1 MQLGKLPCYRYTK
14 GAGKKR
20 AARRKAPERQVHYI
34 PHSSFRN
41 PPRKGFFDDNA
52 FRKTFYELIR
62 QLEERVVTDEE
73 HKGYDAKL
81 KISSLP
87 DLGGAKGYCFSLCG
101 TRFIALP
108 RVSETNL
115 DPVALITAAVREA
128 DDIFVSLRDTCP
140 EGVNYTDKNGQPANA
155 ELNRKVTLSEL
166 KPRKKQGFFKSFI
179 PQKEDSRKQKIR
191 KIVVLIAI
199 AVFIGAL
206 FYVLDFYIFGP
217 MRNNAI
223 TSEIQSIAYNK
234 KDNDGDKDKNGPAQD
249 WDALKEIN
257 DEIVGWITIPD
268 TVVDYPVLEHIG
280 DDRYNQYYID
290 KSYKKDGTEFGS
302 IFIDYRSTDSTKSRN
317 VIMHGHNMRD
327 GSQFHTML
335 NYSHEG
341 DLEGDLDYYREHPVI
356 IFNTP
361 DGDAKY
367 KIISVFKTSTRY
379 EHGEFFNYMQGEFNS
394 DAEFMNFV
402 YNARIRSMFD
412 IPVTVNE
419 KDQIITLSTCC
430 YEFYQWRCVIVARKV
445 RPGED
450 EKVSYRE
457 SYQLKYIGE
466 KVVFNPATAVVEV
479 IKELDR
485 MASLASENLNRAMN
499 ALITLDE
506 EDIEEV
512 YQVEKNINFLN
523 HAITDYLVKI
533 NQSTLPIEDLKS
545 IGALFHVVND
555 IERIGDHAENVADAA
570 KQRKEEGT
578 PISKEAQRELGEMLD
593 MVNKVI
599 QYAVDMFVRS
609 DESHM
614 QDIVDLESKVDE
626 KERELQRKHVERL
639 TRGEC
644 TPEAGMIFSDV
655 ISGLERVSDH
665 ATNIAFAIT
674 SEE

>member
-1 MQLGKLPCYRYTK
+1 MYKCELISIKNNKADKEAITAAKDGITASLEQHGVSLDHITETSAKDIAPTVMNTMAAGSADMFIIS
-14 GAGKKR
+14 GAL
-20 AARRKAPERQVHYI
+20 EN
-34 PHSSFRN
+34 S
-41 PPRKGFFDDNA
+41 DDNT
-52 FRKTFYELIR
+52 FRKNFYDLIR
-62 QLEERVVTDEE
+62 QLEERVVIDED

-81 KISSLP
+81 KINSLP

-101 TRFIALP
+101 ARFIALP
-108 RVSETNL
+108 NISQAGL
-115 DPVALITAAVREA
+115 DPAALITAAAAKA
-128 DDIFVSLRDTCP
+128 DDVFTSLRDTCP
-140 EGVNYTDKNGQPANA
+140 EGVTYTDKNGQPADA

-166 KPRKKQGFFKSFI
+166 KPRKKQGFFASFI
-179 PQKEDSRKQKIR
+179 PQKGDTKKQKIR
-191 KIVVLIAI
+191 KIVVLVAI
-199 AVFIGAL
+199 VVFIGAL
-206 FYVLDFYIFGP
+206 YYVLDFYIFGP

-234 KDNDGDKDKNGPAQD
+234 KDDGGSEDKNGPAQD
-249 WDALKEIN
+249 WDALKDIN

-341 DLEGDLDYYREHPVI
+341 DLDGDLDYYREHPVI

-450 EKVSYRE
+450 EKVDVDLADNNPDPLFPDVYYERYGGTRPDPGTFKKAYAAGKVSWYDGKGNLE
-457 SYQLKYIGE
+457 GSEDLTATLAANPTEPPTEKPKPGE
-466 KVVFNPATAVVEV
+466 TKATEPPAVVY
-479 IKELDR
+479 
-485 MASLASENLNRAMN
+485 
-499 ALITLDE
+499 
-506 EDIEEV
+506 
-512 YQVEKNINFLN
+512 YQVIYRNMDGSQFAAFN
-523 HAITDYLVKI
+523 VKEGDP
-533 NQSTLPIEDLKS
+533 LPKP
-545 IGALFHVVND
+545 
-555 IERIGDHAENVADAA
+555 
-570 KQRKEEGT
+570 EGT
-578 PISKEAQRELGEMLD
+578 PTMAEDDTYRYEFAGWNLD
-593 MVNKVI
+593 I
-599 QYAVDMFVRS
+599 AGVDFEHLNVGL
-609 DESHM
+609 
-614 QDIVDLESKVDE
+614 DIY
-626 KERELQRKHVERL
+626 
-639 TRGEC
+639 
-644 TPEAGMIFSDV
+644 PIFNS
-655 ISGLERVSDH
+655 IPKG
-665 ATNIAFAIT
+665 
-674 SEE
+674 

>member
-1 MQLGKLPCYRYTK
+1 MYKCELISIKNNKADKEAITAAKDGITASLEQHGVSLDHITETSAKDIAPTVMNTMAAGSADMFIIA
-14 GAGKKR
+14 GAL
-20 AARRKAPERQVHYI
+20 EN
-34 PHSSFRN
+34 S
-41 PPRKGFFDDNA
+41 DDNT
-52 FRKTFYELIR
+52 FRKNFYDLIR
-62 QLEERVVTDEE
+62 QLEERVVIDED

-81 KISSLP
+81 KINSLP

-101 TRFIALP
+101 ARFIALP
-108 RVSETNL
+108 NISQAGLE
-115 DPVALITAAVREA
+115 PAALIAAAAAKA
-128 DDIFVSLRDTCP
+128 DDVFTSLRDTCP
-140 EGVNYTDKNGQPANA
+140 EGVTYTDKNGQPADA

-166 KPRKKQGFFKSFI
+166 KPRKKQGFFASFI
-179 PQKEDSRKQKIR
+179 PQKGDTKKQKIR
-191 KIVVLIAI
+191 KIVVLVAI
-199 AVFIGAL
+199 VVFIGAL
-206 FYVLDFYIFGP
+206 YYVLDFYIFGP

-234 KDNDGDKDKNGPAQD
+234 KDDGGSEDKNGPAQD
-249 WDALKEIN
+249 WDALKDIN

-341 DLEGDLDYYREHPVI
+341 DLDGDLDYYREHPVI

-450 EKVSYRE
+450 EKVDVDLADNNPDPLFPDVYYERYGGTRPDPGTFKKAYAAGKVSWYDGKGNLE
-457 SYQLKYIGE
+457 GSEDLTATLAANPTEPPTEKPKPGE
-466 KVVFNPATAVVEV
+466 TKATEPPAVVY
-479 IKELDR
+479 
-485 MASLASENLNRAMN
+485 
-499 ALITLDE
+499 
-506 EDIEEV
+506 
-512 YQVEKNINFLN
+512 YQVIYRNMDGSQFAAYN
-523 HAITDYLVKI
+523 VKEGDP
-533 NQSTLPIEDLKS
+533 LPKP
-545 IGALFHVVND
+545 
-555 IERIGDHAENVADAA
+555 
-570 KQRKEEGT
+570 EGT
-578 PISKEAQRELGEMLD
+578 PTMAEDDTYRYEFAGWNLD
-593 MVNKVI
+593 I
-599 QYAVDMFVRS
+599 AGVDFEHLNVGL
-609 DESHM
+609 
-614 QDIVDLESKVDE
+614 DIY
-626 KERELQRKHVERL
+626 
-639 TRGEC
+639 
-644 TPEAGMIFSDV
+644 PIFNS
-655 ISGLERVSDH
+655 IPKG
-665 ATNIAFAIT
+665 
-674 SEE
+674 

>member
-1 MQLGKLPCYRYTK
+1 MYKCELISVKNSKADKEAVAASKDSVAAALEQYGIGLDHVTETSLKDIAPTVMNTIAAG
-14 GAGKKR
+14 GADMFIISG
-20 AARRKAPERQVHYI
+20 ALEN
-34 PHSSFRN
+34 S
-41 PPRKGFFDDNA
+41 DDNT
-52 FRKTFYELIR
+52 FRKNFYELIH
-62 QLEERVVTDEE
+62 QLEERVIIDEE
-73 HKGYDAKL
+73 HKDLSAKL

-87 DLGGAKGYCFSLCG
+87 GLGDAKGYCFSLCG

-108 RVSETNL
+108 GISKSGL
-115 DPVALITAAVREA
+115 DPAALISAAAAQA
-128 DDIFVSLRDTCP
+128 DEVFSSLRDVCP
-140 EGVNYTDKNGQPANA
+140 EGVTYTDKNGQPADS
-155 ELNRKVTLSEL
+155 ELNRSVTLSEL

-191 KIVVLIAI
+191 KIVVLVAI
-199 AVFIGAL
+199 VVFIGAL
-206 FYVLDFYIFGP
+206 YYVLDFYVFGP
-217 MRNNAI
+217 MHNSAI

-234 KDNDGDKDKNGPAQD
+234 NEDGESGMSKDGPAQD
-249 WDALKEIN
+249 WEALKEIN

-290 KSYKKDGTEFGS
+290 KSYKGDGTEFGS

-367 KIISVFKTSTRY
+367 KIISVYKTSTRY

-402 YNARIRSMFD
+402 YNSRIRSMFD

-450 EKVSYRE
+450 EKVDVDLADLNPDPLFPDVYYERYGGTRPDPGTFKKAYAAGKVSWYDGKGNLE
-457 SYQLKYIGE
+457 GSEDLTATLAANPTEPPTEKPKPGE
-466 KVVFNPATAVVEV
+466 TKATEPPMVVY
-479 IKELDR
+479 
-485 MASLASENLNRAMN
+485 
-499 ALITLDE
+499 
-506 EDIEEV
+506 
-512 YQVEKNINFLN
+512 YQVIYRNLDGSQFAAFN
-523 HAITDYLVKI
+523 VKEGDP
-533 NQSTLPIEDLKS
+533 LPTP
-545 IGALFHVVND
+545 
-555 IERIGDHAENVADAA
+555 
-570 KQRKEEGT
+570 EGT
-578 PISKEAQRELGEMLD
+578 PTLAEDDVYRYEFAGWNLNIEGVDFKHLNVGLD
-593 MVNKVI
+593 I
-599 QYAVDMFVRS
+599 Y
-609 DESHM
+609 
-614 QDIVDLESKVDE
+614 
-626 KERELQRKHVERL
+626 
-639 TRGEC
+639 
-644 TPEAGMIFSDV
+644 PIFNS
-655 ISGLERVSDH
+655 IPKG
-665 ATNIAFAIT
+665 
-674 SEE
+674 

>member
-1 MQLGKLPCYRYTK
+1 MYKCELISVKNNKADKEAITAAKDGITASLEQHGVSLDHITETSAKDIAPTVMNTMAAGSADMFIIS
-14 GAGKKR
+14 GAL
-20 AARRKAPERQVHYI
+20 EN
-34 PHSSFRN
+34 S
-41 PPRKGFFDDNA
+41 DDNT
-52 FRKTFYELIR
+52 FRKNFYDLIR
-62 QLEERVVTDEE
+62 QLEERVVIDED

-81 KISSLP
+81 KINSLP

-101 TRFIALP
+101 ARFIALP
-108 RVSETNL
+108 NISQAGLE
-115 DPVALITAAVREA
+115 PAALITAAAAKA
-128 DDIFVSLRDTCP
+128 DDVFASLRDTCP
-140 EGVNYTDKNGQPANA
+140 EGVTYTDKNGQPADA

-166 KPRKKQGFFKSFI
+166 KPRKKQGFFASFF
-179 PQKEDSRKQKIR
+179 PQKEDTKKQKIR
-191 KIVVLIAI
+191 KIVVLVAI
-199 AVFIGAL
+199 VVFIGAL
-206 FYVLDFYIFGP
+206 YYVLDFYIFGP

-234 KDNDGDKDKNGPAQD
+234 KDDGGSEDKNGPAQD
-249 WDALKEIN
+249 WDALKAIN

-341 DLEGDLDYYREHPVI
+341 DLDGDLDYYREHPVI

-450 EKVSYRE
+450 EKVDVDLADNNPDPLFPDVYYERYGGTRPDPGTFKKAYAAGKVSWYDGKGNLE
-457 SYQLKYIGE
+457 GSEDLTATLAANPTEPPTEKPKPGE
-466 KVVFNPATAVVEV
+466 TKATEPPAVVY
-479 IKELDR
+479 
-485 MASLASENLNRAMN
+485 
-499 ALITLDE
+499 
-506 EDIEEV
+506 
-512 YQVEKNINFLN
+512 YQVIYRNMDGSQFAAYN
-523 HAITDYLVKI
+523 VKEGDP
-533 NQSTLPIEDLKS
+533 LPKPD
-545 IGALFHVVND
+545 
-555 IERIGDHAENVADAA
+555 
-570 KQRKEEGT
+570 GT
-578 PISKEAQRELGEMLD
+578 PTMAEDDTYRYEFAGWNLD
-593 MVNKVI
+593 I
-599 QYAVDMFVRS
+599 AGVDFEHLNVGL
-609 DESHM
+609 
-614 QDIVDLESKVDE
+614 DIY
-626 KERELQRKHVERL
+626 
-639 TRGEC
+639 
-644 TPEAGMIFSDV
+644 PIFNS
-655 ISGLERVSDH
+655 IPKG
-665 ATNIAFAIT
+665 
-674 SEE
+674 

>member
-1 MQLGKLPCYRYTK
+1 MYKCELISIKNNKADKEAITAAKDGITASLEQHGVSLNHITETSAKDIAPTVMNTMAAGSADMFIIS
-14 GAGKKR
+14 GAL
-20 AARRKAPERQVHYI
+20 EN
-34 PHSSFRN
+34 S
-41 PPRKGFFDDNA
+41 DDNT
-52 FRKTFYELIR
+52 FRKNFYDLIR
-62 QLEERVVTDEE
+62 QLEERVVIDED

-81 KISSLP
+81 KINSLP

-101 TRFIALP
+101 ARFIALP
-108 RVSETNL
+108 NISQAGLE
-115 DPVALITAAVREA
+115 PAALIAAAAAKA
-128 DDIFVSLRDTCP
+128 DDVFTSLRDTCP
-140 EGVNYTDKNGQPANA
+140 EGVTYTDKNGQPADA

-166 KPRKKQGFFKSFI
+166 KPRKKQGFFASFF
-179 PQKEDSRKQKIR
+179 PQKEDTKKQKIR

-199 AVFIGAL
+199 VVFIGAL
-206 FYVLDFYIFGP
+206 YYVLDFYIFGP

-234 KDNDGDKDKNGPAQD
+234 KDDGGSEDKNGPAQD
-249 WDALKEIN
+249 WDALKDIN

-341 DLEGDLDYYREHPVI
+341 DLDGDLDYYREHPVI

-402 YNARIRSMFD
+402 YNTRIRSMFD

-450 EKVSYRE
+450 EKVDVDLADNNPDPLFPDVYYERYGGTRPDPGTFKKAYAAGKVSWYDGKGNLE
-457 SYQLKYIGE
+457 GSEDLTATLAANPTEPPTEKPKPGE
-466 KVVFNPATAVVEV
+466 TKATEPPAVVY
-479 IKELDR
+479 
-485 MASLASENLNRAMN
+485 
-499 ALITLDE
+499 
-506 EDIEEV
+506 
-512 YQVEKNINFLN
+512 YQVIYRNMDGSQFAAYN
-523 HAITDYLVKI
+523 VKEGDP
-533 NQSTLPIEDLKS
+533 LPKP
-545 IGALFHVVND
+545 
-555 IERIGDHAENVADAA
+555 
-570 KQRKEEGT
+570 EGT
-578 PISKEAQRELGEMLD
+578 PTMAEDDTYRYEFAGWNLD
-593 MVNKVI
+593 I
-599 QYAVDMFVRS
+599 AGVDFEHLNVGL
-609 DESHM
+609 
-614 QDIVDLESKVDE
+614 DIY
-626 KERELQRKHVERL
+626 
-639 TRGEC
+639 
-644 TPEAGMIFSDV
+644 PIFNS
-655 ISGLERVSDH
+655 IPKG
-665 ATNIAFAIT
+665 
-674 SEE
+674 

>member
-1 MQLGKLPCYRYTK
+1 MYKCELISIKNNKADKEAITAAKDGITASLEQHGVSLDHITETSAKDIAPTVMNTMAAGSADMFIIA
-14 GAGKKR
+14 GAL
-20 AARRKAPERQVHYI
+20 EY
-34 PHSSFRN
+34 S
-41 PPRKGFFDDNA
+41 DDNT
-52 FRKTFYELIR
+52 FRKNFYDLIR
-62 QLEERVVTDEE
+62 QLEERVVIDED

-81 KISSLP
+81 KINSLP

-101 TRFIALP
+101 ARFIALP
-108 RVSETNL
+108 NISQAGLE
-115 DPVALITAAVREA
+115 PAALIAAAAAKA
-128 DDIFVSLRDTCP
+128 DDVFTSLRDTCP
-140 EGVNYTDKNGQPANA
+140 EGVTYTDKNGQPADA

-166 KPRKKQGFFKSFI
+166 KPRKKQGFFASFI
-179 PQKEDSRKQKIR
+179 PQKGDTKKQKIR
-191 KIVVLIAI
+191 KIVVLVAI
-199 AVFIGAL
+199 VVFIGAL
-206 FYVLDFYIFGP
+206 YYVLDFYIFGP

-234 KDNDGDKDKNGPAQD
+234 KDDGGSEDKNGPAQD
-249 WDALKEIN
+249 WDALKDIN

-341 DLEGDLDYYREHPVI
+341 DLDGDLDYYREHPVI

-450 EKVSYRE
+450 ENVDVDLADNNPDPLFPDVYYERYGGTRPDPGTFKKAYAAGKVSWYDGKGNLE
-457 SYQLKYIGE
+457 GSEDLTATLAANPTEPPTEKPKPGE
-466 KVVFNPATAVVEV
+466 TKATEPPAVVY
-479 IKELDR
+479 
-485 MASLASENLNRAMN
+485 
-499 ALITLDE
+499 
-506 EDIEEV
+506 
-512 YQVEKNINFLN
+512 YQVIYRNMDGSQFAAFN
-523 HAITDYLVKI
+523 VKEGDP
-533 NQSTLPIEDLKS
+533 LPKPD
-545 IGALFHVVND
+545 
-555 IERIGDHAENVADAA
+555 
-570 KQRKEEGT
+570 GT
-578 PISKEAQRELGEMLD
+578 PTMAEDDTYRYEFAGWNLD
-593 MVNKVI
+593 I
-599 QYAVDMFVRS
+599 AGVDFEHLNVGL
-609 DESHM
+609 
-614 QDIVDLESKVDE
+614 DIY
-626 KERELQRKHVERL
+626 
-639 TRGEC
+639 
-644 TPEAGMIFSDV
+644 PIFNS
-655 ISGLERVSDH
+655 IPKG
-665 ATNIAFAIT
+665 
-674 SEE
+674 

>member
-1 MQLGKLPCYRYTK
+1 MYKCELISIKNNKADKEAITAAKDGITASLEQHGVSLDHITETSAKDIAPTVMNTMAAGSADMFIIA
-14 GAGKKR
+14 GAL
-20 AARRKAPERQVHYI
+20 EN
-34 PHSSFRN
+34 S
-41 PPRKGFFDDNA
+41 DDNT
-52 FRKTFYELIR
+52 FRKNFYDLIR
-62 QLEERVVTDEE
+62 QLEERVVIDED

-81 KISSLP
+81 KINSLP

-101 TRFIALP
+101 ARFIALP
-108 RVSETNL
+108 NISQAGLE
-115 DPVALITAAVREA
+115 PAALIAAAAAKA
-128 DDIFVSLRDTCP
+128 DDVFTSLRDTCP
-140 EGVNYTDKNGQPANA
+140 EGVTYTDKNGQPADA

-166 KPRKKQGFFKSFI
+166 KPRKKQGFFASFF
-179 PQKEDSRKQKIR
+179 PQKEDTKKQKIR

-199 AVFIGAL
+199 VVFIGAL
-206 FYVLDFYIFGP
+206 YYVLDFYIFGP

-234 KDNDGDKDKNGPAQD
+234 KDDGGSEDKNGPAQD
-249 WDALKEIN
+249 WDALKDIN

-341 DLEGDLDYYREHPVI
+341 DLDGDLDYYREHPVI

-450 EKVSYRE
+450 EKVDVDLADNNPDPLFPDVYYERYGGTRPDPGTFKKAYAAGKVSWYDGKGNLE
-457 SYQLKYIGE
+457 GSEDLTATLAANPTEPPTEKPKPGE
-466 KVVFNPATAVVEV
+466 TKATEPPAVVY
-479 IKELDR
+479 
-485 MASLASENLNRAMN
+485 
-499 ALITLDE
+499 
-506 EDIEEV
+506 
-512 YQVEKNINFLN
+512 YQVIYRNMDGSQFAAYN
-523 HAITDYLVKI
+523 VKEGDP
-533 NQSTLPIEDLKS
+533 LPKPD
-545 IGALFHVVND
+545 
-555 IERIGDHAENVADAA
+555 
-570 KQRKEEGT
+570 GT
-578 PISKEAQRELGEMLD
+578 PTMAEDDTYRYEFAGWNLD
-593 MVNKVI
+593 I
-599 QYAVDMFVRS
+599 AGVDFEHLNVGL
-609 DESHM
+609 
-614 QDIVDLESKVDE
+614 DIY
-626 KERELQRKHVERL
+626 
-639 TRGEC
+639 
-644 TPEAGMIFSDV
+644 PIFNS
-655 ISGLERVSDH
+655 IPKG
-665 ATNIAFAIT
+665 
-674 SEE
+674 

>member
-1 MQLGKLPCYRYTK
+1 MYKCELISIKNNKADKEAITAAKDDITASLEQHGVSLNHITETSAKDIAPTVMNTMAAGSADMFIIA
-14 GAGKKR
+14 GAL
-20 AARRKAPERQVHYI
+20 EN
-34 PHSSFRN
+34 S
-41 PPRKGFFDDNA
+41 DDNT
-52 FRKTFYELIR
+52 FRKTFYDLIR
-62 QLEERVVTDEE
+62 QLEERVVIDED

-81 KISSLP
+81 KINSLP

-101 TRFIALP
+101 ARFIALP
-108 RVSETNL
+108 NISQAGLE
-115 DPVALITAAVREA
+115 PAALIAAAAAQA
-128 DDIFVSLRDTCP
+128 DDVFTSLRDTCP
-140 EGVNYTDKNGQPANA
+140 EGVTYTDKNGQPADA
-155 ELNRKVTLSEL
+155 ELNRTVTLSEL
-166 KPRKKQGFFKSFI
+166 KPRKKQGFFASFF
-179 PQKEDSRKQKIR
+179 PQKEDTKKQKIR

-199 AVFIGAL
+199 VVFIGAL
-206 FYVLDFYIFGP
+206 YYVLDFYIFGP

-234 KDNDGDKDKNGPAQD
+234 KDDDGSEDKNGPAQD
-249 WDALKEIN
+249 WDALKDIN

-327 GSQFHTML
+327 GSQFHTIL

-341 DLEGDLDYYREHPVI
+341 DLDGDLDYYREHPVI

-402 YNARIRSMFD
+402 YNTRIRSMFD

-450 EKVSYRE
+450 EKVDVDLADNNPDPLFPDVYYERYGGTRPDPGTFKKAYAAGKVSWYDGKGNLE
-457 SYQLKYIGE
+457 GSEDLTATLAANPTEPPTEKPKPGE
-466 KVVFNPATAVVEV
+466 TKATEPPAVVY
-479 IKELDR
+479 
-485 MASLASENLNRAMN
+485 
-499 ALITLDE
+499 
-506 EDIEEV
+506 
-512 YQVEKNINFLN
+512 YQVIYRNMDGSQFAAYN
-523 HAITDYLVKI
+523 VKEGDP
-533 NQSTLPIEDLKS
+533 LPKP
-545 IGALFHVVND
+545 
-555 IERIGDHAENVADAA
+555 
-570 KQRKEEGT
+570 EGT
-578 PISKEAQRELGEMLD
+578 PTMAEDDTYRYEFAGWNLD
-593 MVNKVI
+593 I
-599 QYAVDMFVRS
+599 AGVDFEHLNVGL
-609 DESHM
+609 
-614 QDIVDLESKVDE
+614 DIY
-626 KERELQRKHVERL
+626 
-639 TRGEC
+639 
-644 TPEAGMIFSDV
+644 PIFNS
-655 ISGLERVSDH
+655 IPKG
-665 ATNIAFAIT
+665 
-674 SEE
+674 

>member
-1 MQLGKLPCYRYTK
+1 MYKCELISVKNNKADKEAITAAKDGITASLEQHGVSLNHITETSAKDIAPTVMNTMAAGSADMFIIS
-14 GAGKKR
+14 GAL
-20 AARRKAPERQVHYI
+20 EN
-34 PHSSFRN
+34 S
-41 PPRKGFFDDNA
+41 DDNT
-52 FRKTFYELIR
+52 FRKNFYDLIR
-62 QLEERVVTDEE
+62 QLEERVVIDED

-81 KISSLP
+81 KINSLP

-101 TRFIALP
+101 ARFIALP
-108 RVSETNL
+108 NISQAGLE
-115 DPVALITAAVREA
+115 PAALITAAAAKA
-128 DDIFVSLRDTCP
+128 DDVFTSLRDTCP
-140 EGVNYTDKNGQPANA
+140 EGVTYTDKNGQPADA

-166 KPRKKQGFFKSFI
+166 KPRKKQGFFASFF
-179 PQKEDSRKQKIR
+179 PQKEDTKKQKIR
-191 KIVVLIAI
+191 KIVVLVAI
-199 AVFIGAL
+199 VVFIGAL
-206 FYVLDFYIFGP
+206 YYVLDFYIFGP

-234 KDNDGDKDKNGPAQD
+234 KDDGGSEDKNGPAQD
-249 WDALKEIN
+249 WDALKDIN

-341 DLEGDLDYYREHPVI
+341 DLDGDLDYYREHPVI

-450 EKVSYRE
+450 EKVDVDLADNNPDPLFPDVYYERYGGARPDPGTFKKAYAAGKVSWYDGKGNLE
-457 SYQLKYIGE
+457 GSEDLTATLAANPTEPPTEKPKPGE
-466 KVVFNPATAVVEV
+466 TKATEPPAVVY
-479 IKELDR
+479 
-485 MASLASENLNRAMN
+485 
-499 ALITLDE
+499 
-506 EDIEEV
+506 
-512 YQVEKNINFLN
+512 YQVIYRNMDGSQFAAFN
-523 HAITDYLVKI
+523 VKEGDP
-533 NQSTLPIEDLKS
+533 LPKPD
-545 IGALFHVVND
+545 
-555 IERIGDHAENVADAA
+555 
-570 KQRKEEGT
+570 GT
-578 PISKEAQRELGEMLD
+578 PTMAEDDTYRYEFAGWNLD
-593 MVNKVI
+593 I
-599 QYAVDMFVRS
+599 AGVDFEHLNVGL
-609 DESHM
+609 
-614 QDIVDLESKVDE
+614 DIY
-626 KERELQRKHVERL
+626 
-639 TRGEC
+639 
-644 TPEAGMIFSDV
+644 PIFNS
-655 ISGLERVSDH
+655 IPKG
-665 ATNIAFAIT
+665 
-674 SEE
+674 

>member
-1 MQLGKLPCYRYTK
+1 MYKCELISVKNNKADKEAITAAKDGITASLEQHGVSLNHITETSAKDIAPTVMNTMAAGSADMFIIS
-14 GAGKKR
+14 GAL
-20 AARRKAPERQVHYI
+20 EN
-34 PHSSFRN
+34 S
-41 PPRKGFFDDNA
+41 DDNT
-52 FRKTFYELIR
+52 FRKNFYDLIR
-62 QLEERVVTDEE
+62 QLEERVVIDED

-81 KISSLP
+81 KINSLP

-101 TRFIALP
+101 ARFIALP
-108 RVSETNL
+108 NISQAGLE
-115 DPVALITAAVREA
+115 PAALIAAAAAKA
-128 DDIFVSLRDTCP
+128 DDVFTSLRDTCP
-140 EGVNYTDKNGQPANA
+140 EGVTYTDKNGQPADA

-166 KPRKKQGFFKSFI
+166 KPRKKQGFFASFF
-179 PQKEDSRKQKIR
+179 PQKEDTKKQKIR

-199 AVFIGAL
+199 VVFIGAL
-206 FYVLDFYIFGP
+206 YYVLDFYIFGP

-234 KDNDGDKDKNGPAQD
+234 KDDGGSEDKNGPAQD
-249 WDALKEIN
+249 WDALKDIN

-341 DLEGDLDYYREHPVI
+341 DLDGDLDYYREHPVI

-450 EKVSYRE
+450 EKVDVDLADNNPDPLFPDVYYERYGGTRPDPGTFKKAYAAGKVSWYDGKGNLE
-457 SYQLKYIGE
+457 GSEDLTATLAANPTEPPTEKPKPGE
-466 KVVFNPATAVVEV
+466 TKATEPPAVVY
-479 IKELDR
+479 
-485 MASLASENLNRAMN
+485 
-499 ALITLDE
+499 
-506 EDIEEV
+506 
-512 YQVEKNINFLN
+512 YQVIYRNMDGSQFAAFN
-523 HAITDYLVKI
+523 VKEGDP
-533 NQSTLPIEDLKS
+533 LPKPD
-545 IGALFHVVND
+545 
-555 IERIGDHAENVADAA
+555 
-570 KQRKEEGT
+570 GT
-578 PISKEAQRELGEMLD
+578 PTMAEDDTYRYEFAGWNLD
-593 MVNKVI
+593 I
-599 QYAVDMFVRS
+599 AGVDFEHLNVGL
-609 DESHM
+609 
-614 QDIVDLESKVDE
+614 DIY
-626 KERELQRKHVERL
+626 
-639 TRGEC
+639 
-644 TPEAGMIFSDV
+644 PIFNS
-655 ISGLERVSDH
+655 IPKG
-665 ATNIAFAIT
+665 
-674 SEE
+674 

>member
-1 MQLGKLPCYRYTK
+1 MYKCELISIKNNKADKEAITAAKEGITASLEQHGVSLNHITETSAKDIAPTVMNTMAAGSADMFIIS
-14 GAGKKR
+14 GAL
-20 AARRKAPERQVHYI
+20 EN
-34 PHSSFRN
+34 S
-41 PPRKGFFDDNA
+41 DDNT
-52 FRKTFYELIR
+52 FRKNFYDLIR
-62 QLEERVVTDEE
+62 QLEERVVIDED

-81 KISSLP
+81 KINSLP

-101 TRFIALP
+101 ARFIALP
-108 RVSETNL
+108 NISQAGLE
-115 DPVALITAAVREA
+115 PAALITAAAAKA
-128 DDIFVSLRDTCP
+128 DDVFTSLRDTCP
-140 EGVNYTDKNGQPANA
+140 EGVTYTDKNGQPADA

-166 KPRKKQGFFKSFI
+166 KPRKKQGFFASFF
-179 PQKEDSRKQKIR
+179 PQKEDTKKQKIR
-191 KIVVLIAI
+191 KIVVLVAI
-199 AVFIGAL
+199 VVFIGAL
-206 FYVLDFYIFGP
+206 YYVLDFYIFGP

-234 KDNDGDKDKNGPAQD
+234 KDDGGSEDKNGPAQD
-249 WDALKEIN
+249 WDALKDIN

-341 DLEGDLDYYREHPVI
+341 DLDGDLDYYREHPVI

-450 EKVSYRE
+450 EKVDVDLADNNPDPLFPDVYYERYGGTRPDPGTFKKAYAAGKVSWYDGKGNLE
-457 SYQLKYIGE
+457 GSEDLTATLAANPTEPPTEKPKPGE
-466 KVVFNPATAVVEV
+466 TKATEPPAVVY
-479 IKELDR
+479 
-485 MASLASENLNRAMN
+485 
-499 ALITLDE
+499 
-506 EDIEEV
+506 
-512 YQVEKNINFLN
+512 YQVIYRNMDGSQFAAFN
-523 HAITDYLVKI
+523 VKEGDP
-533 NQSTLPIEDLKS
+533 LPKP
-545 IGALFHVVND
+545 
-555 IERIGDHAENVADAA
+555 
-570 KQRKEEGT
+570 EGT
-578 PISKEAQRELGEMLD
+578 PTMAEDDTYRYEFAGWNLD
-593 MVNKVI
+593 I
-599 QYAVDMFVRS
+599 AGVDFEHLNVGL
-609 DESHM
+609 
-614 QDIVDLESKVDE
+614 DIY
-626 KERELQRKHVERL
+626 
-639 TRGEC
+639 
-644 TPEAGMIFSDV
+644 PIFNS
-655 ISGLERVSDH
+655 IPKG
-665 ATNIAFAIT
+665 
-674 SEE
+674 

>member
-1 MQLGKLPCYRYTK
+1 MYKCELISVKNNKADKEAITAAKDGITASLEQHGVSLNHITETSAKDIAPTVMNTMAAGSADMFIIA
-14 GAGKKR
+14 GAL
-20 AARRKAPERQVHYI
+20 EN
-34 PHSSFRN
+34 S
-41 PPRKGFFDDNA
+41 DDNT
-52 FRKTFYELIR
+52 FRKNFYDLIR
-62 QLEERVVTDEE
+62 QLEERVVIDED

-81 KISSLP
+81 KINSLP

-101 TRFIALP
+101 ARFIALP
-108 RVSETNL
+108 NISQAGLE
-115 DPVALITAAVREA
+115 PAALIAAAAAKA
-128 DDIFVSLRDTCP
+128 DDVFTSLRDTCP
-140 EGVNYTDKNGQPANA
+140 EGVTYTDKNGQPADA
-155 ELNRKVTLSEL
+155 ELNRTVTLSEL
-166 KPRKKQGFFKSFI
+166 KPRKKQGFFASFF
-179 PQKEDSRKQKIR
+179 PQKEDTKKQKIR

-199 AVFIGAL
+199 VVFIGAL
-206 FYVLDFYIFGP
+206 YYVLDFYIFGP

-234 KDNDGDKDKNGPAQD
+234 KDDGGSEDKNGPAQD
-249 WDALKEIN
+249 WDALKDIN

-327 GSQFHTML
+327 GSQFHTMM

-341 DLEGDLDYYREHPVI
+341 DLDGDLDYYREHPVI

-402 YNARIRSMFD
+402 YNTRIRSMFD

-450 EKVSYRE
+450 EKVDVDLADNNPDPLFPDVYYERYGGTRPDPGTFKKAYAAGKVSWYDGKGNLE
-457 SYQLKYIGE
+457 GSEDLTATLAANPTEPPTEKPKPGE
-466 KVVFNPATAVVEV
+466 TKATEPPAVVY
-479 IKELDR
+479 
-485 MASLASENLNRAMN
+485 
-499 ALITLDE
+499 
-506 EDIEEV
+506 
-512 YQVEKNINFLN
+512 YQVIYRNMDGSQFAAYN
-523 HAITDYLVKI
+523 VKEGDP
-533 NQSTLPIEDLKS
+533 LPKPD
-545 IGALFHVVND
+545 
-555 IERIGDHAENVADAA
+555 
-570 KQRKEEGT
+570 GT
-578 PISKEAQRELGEMLD
+578 PTMAEDDTYRYEFAGWNLD
-593 MVNKVI
+593 I
-599 QYAVDMFVRS
+599 AGVDFEHLNVGL
-609 DESHM
+609 
-614 QDIVDLESKVDE
+614 DIY
-626 KERELQRKHVERL
+626 
-639 TRGEC
+639 
-644 TPEAGMIFSDV
+644 PIFNS
-655 ISGLERVSDH
+655 IPKG
-665 ATNIAFAIT
+665 
-674 SEE
+674 

>member
-1 MQLGKLPCYRYTK
+1 MYKCELISIKNNKADKEAITAAKDDITASLEQHGVSLNHITETSAKDIAPTVMNTMAAGSADMFIIS
-14 GAGKKR
+14 GAL
-20 AARRKAPERQVHYI
+20 EN
-34 PHSSFRN
+34 S
-41 PPRKGFFDDNA
+41 DDNT
-52 FRKTFYELIR
+52 FRKNFYDLIR
-62 QLEERVVTDEE
+62 QLEERVVIDED

-81 KISSLP
+81 KINSLP

-101 TRFIALP
+101 ARFIALP
-108 RVSETNL
+108 NISQAGLE
-115 DPVALITAAVREA
+115 PAALIAAAAAKA
-128 DDIFVSLRDTCP
+128 DDVFTSLRDTCP
-140 EGVNYTDKNGQPANA
+140 EGVTYTDKNGQPADA

-166 KPRKKQGFFKSFI
+166 KPRKKQGFFASFF
-179 PQKEDSRKQKIR
+179 PQKEDTKKQKIR

-199 AVFIGAL
+199 VVFIGAL
-206 FYVLDFYIFGP
+206 YYVLDFYIFGP

-234 KDNDGDKDKNGPAQD
+234 KDDGGSEDKNGPAQD
-249 WDALKEIN
+249 WDALKDIN

-341 DLEGDLDYYREHPVI
+341 DLDGDLDYYREHPVI

-450 EKVSYRE
+450 EKVDVDLADNNPDPLFPDVYYERYGGTRPDPGTFKKAYAAGKVSWYDGKGNLE
-457 SYQLKYIGE
+457 GSEDLTATLAANPTEPPTEKPKPGE
-466 KVVFNPATAVVEV
+466 TKATEPPAVVY
-479 IKELDR
+479 
-485 MASLASENLNRAMN
+485 
-499 ALITLDE
+499 
-506 EDIEEV
+506 
-512 YQVEKNINFLN
+512 YQVIYRNMDGSQFAAYN
-523 HAITDYLVKI
+523 VKEGDP
-533 NQSTLPIEDLKS
+533 LPKP
-545 IGALFHVVND
+545 
-555 IERIGDHAENVADAA
+555 
-570 KQRKEEGT
+570 EGT
-578 PISKEAQRELGEMLD
+578 PTMAEDDTYRYEFAGWNLD
-593 MVNKVI
+593 I
-599 QYAVDMFVRS
+599 AGVDFEHLNVGL
-609 DESHM
+609 
-614 QDIVDLESKVDE
+614 DIY
-626 KERELQRKHVERL
+626 
-639 TRGEC
+639 
-644 TPEAGMIFSDV
+644 PIFNS
-655 ISGLERVSDH
+655 IPKG
-665 ATNIAFAIT
+665 
-674 SEE
+674 

>member
-1 MQLGKLPCYRYTK
+1 MYKCELISIKNNKADKEAITAAKDGITASLEQHGVSLDHITETSAKDIAPTVMNTMAAGSADMFIIA
-14 GAGKKR
+14 GAL
-20 AARRKAPERQVHYI
+20 EN
-34 PHSSFRN
+34 S
-41 PPRKGFFDDNA
+41 DDNT
-52 FRKTFYELIR
+52 FRKNFYDLIR
-62 QLEERVVTDEE
+62 QLEERVVIDED

-81 KISSLP
+81 KINSLP

-101 TRFIALP
+101 ARFIALP
-108 RVSETNL
+108 NISQVGLE
-115 DPVALITAAVREA
+115 PAALIAAAAAKA
-128 DDIFVSLRDTCP
+128 DDVFTSLRDTCP
-140 EGVNYTDKNGQPANA
+140 EGVTYTDKNGQPADA

-166 KPRKKQGFFKSFI
+166 KPRKKQGFFASFI
-179 PQKEDSRKQKIR
+179 PQKGDTKKQKIR
-191 KIVVLIAI
+191 KIVVLVAI
-199 AVFIGAL
+199 VVFIGAL
-206 FYVLDFYIFGP
+206 YYVLDFYIFGP

-234 KDNDGDKDKNGPAQD
+234 KDDGGSEDKNGPAQD
-249 WDALKEIN
+249 WDALKAIN

-341 DLEGDLDYYREHPVI
+341 DLDGDLDYYREHPVI

-450 EKVSYRE
+450 EKVDVDLADNNPDPLFPDVYYERYGGTRPDPGTFKKAYAAGKVSWYDGKGNLE
-457 SYQLKYIGE
+457 GSEDLTATLAANPTEPPTEKPKPGE
-466 KVVFNPATAVVEV
+466 TKATEPPAVVY
-479 IKELDR
+479 
-485 MASLASENLNRAMN
+485 
-499 ALITLDE
+499 
-506 EDIEEV
+506 
-512 YQVEKNINFLN
+512 YQVIYRNMDGSQFAAYN
-523 HAITDYLVKI
+523 VKEGDP
-533 NQSTLPIEDLKS
+533 LPKPD
-545 IGALFHVVND
+545 
-555 IERIGDHAENVADAA
+555 
-570 KQRKEEGT
+570 GT
-578 PISKEAQRELGEMLD
+578 PTMAEDDTYRYEFAGWNLD
-593 MVNKVI
+593 I
-599 QYAVDMFVRS
+599 AGVDFEHLNVGL
-609 DESHM
+609 
-614 QDIVDLESKVDE
+614 DIY
-626 KERELQRKHVERL
+626 
-639 TRGEC
+639 
-644 TPEAGMIFSDV
+644 PIFNS
-655 ISGLERVSDH
+655 IPKG
-665 ATNIAFAIT
+665 
-674 SEE
+674 

>member
-1 MQLGKLPCYRYTK
+1 MYKCELISVKNNKTDKEAITAAKDGITASLEQHGVSLNHITETSAKDIAPTVMNTMAAGSADMFIIS
-14 GAGKKR
+14 GAL
-20 AARRKAPERQVHYI
+20 EN
-34 PHSSFRN
+34 S
-41 PPRKGFFDDNA
+41 DDNT
-52 FRKTFYELIR
+52 FRKNFYDLIR
-62 QLEERVVTDEE
+62 QLEERVVIDED

-81 KISSLP
+81 KINSLP

-101 TRFIALP
+101 ARFIALP
-108 RVSETNL
+108 NISQAGLE
-115 DPVALITAAVREA
+115 PAALIAAAAAKA
-128 DDIFVSLRDTCP
+128 DDVFTSLRDTCP
-140 EGVNYTDKNGQPANA
+140 EGVTYTDKNGQPADA
-155 ELNRKVTLSEL
+155 ELNRTVTLSEL
-166 KPRKKQGFFKSFI
+166 KPRKKQGFFASFF
-179 PQKEDSRKQKIR
+179 PQKEDTKKQKIR

-199 AVFIGAL
+199 VVFIGAL
-206 FYVLDFYIFGP
+206 YYVLDFYIFGP

-234 KDNDGDKDKNGPAQD
+234 KDDGGSEDKNGPAQD
-249 WDALKEIN
+249 WDALKDIN

-341 DLEGDLDYYREHPVI
+341 DLDGDLDYYREHPVI

-450 EKVSYRE
+450 EKVDVDLADNNPDPLFPDVYYERYGGTRPDPGTFKKAYAAGKVSWYDGKGNLE
-457 SYQLKYIGE
+457 GSEDLTATLAANPTEPPTEKPKPGE
-466 KVVFNPATAVVEV
+466 TKATEPPAVVY
-479 IKELDR
+479 
-485 MASLASENLNRAMN
+485 
-499 ALITLDE
+499 
-506 EDIEEV
+506 
-512 YQVEKNINFLN
+512 YQVIYRNMDGSQFAAYN
-523 HAITDYLVKI
+523 VKEGDP
-533 NQSTLPIEDLKS
+533 LPKP
-545 IGALFHVVND
+545 
-555 IERIGDHAENVADAA
+555 
-570 KQRKEEGT
+570 EGT
-578 PISKEAQRELGEMLD
+578 PTMAEDDTYRYEFAGWNLD
-593 MVNKVI
+593 I
-599 QYAVDMFVRS
+599 AGVDFEHLNVGL
-609 DESHM
+609 
-614 QDIVDLESKVDE
+614 DIY
-626 KERELQRKHVERL
+626 
-639 TRGEC
+639 
-644 TPEAGMIFSDV
+644 PIFNS
-655 ISGLERVSDH
+655 IPKG
-665 ATNIAFAIT
+665 
-674 SEE
+674 

>member
-1 MQLGKLPCYRYTK
+1 MYKCELISIKNNKADKEAITAAKDGITASLEQHGVSLNHITETSAKDIAPTVMNTMAAGSADMFIIS
-14 GAGKKR
+14 GAL
-20 AARRKAPERQVHYI
+20 EN
-34 PHSSFRN
+34 S
-41 PPRKGFFDDNA
+41 DDNT
-52 FRKTFYELIR
+52 FRKNFYDLIR
-62 QLEERVVTDEE
+62 QLEERVVIDED

-81 KISSLP
+81 KINSLP

-101 TRFIALP
+101 ARFIALP
-108 RVSETNL
+108 NISQAGLE
-115 DPVALITAAVREA
+115 PAALIAAAAAKA
-128 DDIFVSLRDTCP
+128 DDVFTSLRDTCP
-140 EGVNYTDKNGQPANA
+140 EGVTYTDKNGQPADA

-166 KPRKKQGFFKSFI
+166 KPRKKQGFFASFF
-179 PQKEDSRKQKIR
+179 PQKEDTKKQKIR

-199 AVFIGAL
+199 VVFIGAL
-206 FYVLDFYIFGP
+206 YYVLDFYIFGP

-234 KDNDGDKDKNGPAQD
+234 KDDGGSEDKNGPAQD
-249 WDALKEIN
+249 WDALKDIN

-341 DLEGDLDYYREHPVI
+341 DLDGDLDYYREHPVI

-450 EKVSYRE
+450 EKVDVDLADNNPDPLFPDVYYERYGGTRPDPGTFKKAYAAGKVSWYDGKGNLE
-457 SYQLKYIGE
+457 GSEDLTATLAANPTEPPTEKPKPGE
-466 KVVFNPATAVVEV
+466 TKATEPPAVVY
-479 IKELDR
+479 
-485 MASLASENLNRAMN
+485 
-499 ALITLDE
+499 
-506 EDIEEV
+506 
-512 YQVEKNINFLN
+512 YQVIYRNMDGSQFAAYN
-523 HAITDYLVKI
+523 VKEGDP
-533 NQSTLPIEDLKS
+533 LPKP
-545 IGALFHVVND
+545 
-555 IERIGDHAENVADAA
+555 
-570 KQRKEEGT
+570 EGT
-578 PISKEAQRELGEMLD
+578 PTMAEDDTYRYEFAGWNLD
-593 MVNKVI
+593 I
-599 QYAVDMFVRS
+599 AGVDFEHLNVGL
-609 DESHM
+609 
-614 QDIVDLESKVDE
+614 DIY
-626 KERELQRKHVERL
+626 
-639 TRGEC
+639 
-644 TPEAGMIFSDV
+644 PIFNS
-655 ISGLERVSDH
+655 IPKG
-665 ATNIAFAIT
+665 
-674 SEE
+674 

>member
-1 MQLGKLPCYRYTK
+1 MYKCELISVKNNKADKEAITAAKDDITASLEQHGVSLNHITETSAKDIAPTVMNTMAAGSADMFIIA
-14 GAGKKR
+14 GAL
-20 AARRKAPERQVHYI
+20 EN
-34 PHSSFRN
+34 S
-41 PPRKGFFDDNA
+41 DDNT
-52 FRKTFYELIR
+52 FRKNFYDLIR
-62 QLEERVVTDEE
+62 QLEERVVIDED

-81 KISSLP
+81 KINSLP

-101 TRFIALP
+101 ARFIALP
-108 RVSETNL
+108 NISQAGLE
-115 DPVALITAAVREA
+115 PAALIAAAAAKA
-128 DDIFVSLRDTCP
+128 DDVFTSLRDTCP
-140 EGVNYTDKNGQPANA
+140 EGVTYTDKNGQPADA
-155 ELNRKVTLSEL
+155 ELNRTVTLSEL
-166 KPRKKQGFFKSFI
+166 KPRKKQGFFASFF
-179 PQKEDSRKQKIR
+179 PQKEDTKKQKIR

-199 AVFIGAL
+199 VVFIGAL
-206 FYVLDFYIFGP
+206 YYVLDFYIFGP

-234 KDNDGDKDKNGPAQD
+234 KDDGGSEDKNGPAQD
-249 WDALKEIN
+249 WDALKDIN

-341 DLEGDLDYYREHPVI
+341 DLDGDLDYYREHPVI

-402 YNARIRSMFD
+402 YNTRIRSMFD

-450 EKVSYRE
+450 EKVDVDLADNNPDPLFPDVYYERYGGTRPDPGTFKKAYAAGKVSWYDGKGNLE
-457 SYQLKYIGE
+457 GSEDLTATLAANPTEPPTEKPKPGE
-466 KVVFNPATAVVEV
+466 TKATEPPAVVY
-479 IKELDR
+479 
-485 MASLASENLNRAMN
+485 
-499 ALITLDE
+499 
-506 EDIEEV
+506 
-512 YQVEKNINFLN
+512 YQVIYRNMDGSQFAAYN
-523 HAITDYLVKI
+523 VKEGDP
-533 NQSTLPIEDLKS
+533 LPKPD
-545 IGALFHVVND
+545 
-555 IERIGDHAENVADAA
+555 
-570 KQRKEEGT
+570 GT
-578 PISKEAQRELGEMLD
+578 PTMAEDDTYRYEFAGWNLD
-593 MVNKVI
+593 I
-599 QYAVDMFVRS
+599 AGVDFEHLNVGL
-609 DESHM
+609 
-614 QDIVDLESKVDE
+614 DIY
-626 KERELQRKHVERL
+626 
-639 TRGEC
+639 
-644 TPEAGMIFSDV
+644 PIFNS
-655 ISGLERVSDH
+655 IPKG
-665 ATNIAFAIT
+665 
-674 SEE
+674 

>member
-1 MQLGKLPCYRYTK
+1 MYKCELISVKNNKADKEAITAAKDGITASLEQHGVSLNHITETSAKDIAPTVMNTMAAGSADMFIIA
-14 GAGKKR
+14 GAL
-20 AARRKAPERQVHYI
+20 EN
-34 PHSSFRN
+34 S
-41 PPRKGFFDDNA
+41 DDNT
-52 FRKTFYELIR
+52 FRKNFYDLIR
-62 QLEERVVTDEE
+62 QLEERVVIDED

-81 KISSLP
+81 KINSLP

-101 TRFIALP
+101 ARFIALP
-108 RVSETNL
+108 NISQAGLE
-115 DPVALITAAVREA
+115 PAALIAAAAAKA
-128 DDIFVSLRDTCP
+128 DDVFTSLRDTCP
-140 EGVNYTDKNGQPANA
+140 EGVTYTDKNGQPADA
-155 ELNRKVTLSEL
+155 ELNRTVTLSEL
-166 KPRKKQGFFKSFI
+166 KPRKKQGFFASFI
-179 PQKEDSRKQKIR
+179 PQKGDTKKQKIR
-191 KIVVLIAI
+191 KIVVLVAI
-199 AVFIGAL
+199 VVFIGAL
-206 FYVLDFYIFGP
+206 YYVLDFYIFGP

-234 KDNDGDKDKNGPAQD
+234 KDDGGSEDKNGPAQD
-249 WDALKEIN
+249 WDALKDIN

-341 DLEGDLDYYREHPVI
+341 DLDGDLDYYREHPVI

-450 EKVSYRE
+450 EKVDVDLADNNPDPLFPDVYYERYGGTRPDPGTFKKAYAAGKVSWYDGKGNLE
-457 SYQLKYIGE
+457 GSEDLTATLAANPTEPPTEKPKPGE
-466 KVVFNPATAVVEV
+466 TKATEPPAVVY
-479 IKELDR
+479 
-485 MASLASENLNRAMN
+485 
-499 ALITLDE
+499 
-506 EDIEEV
+506 
-512 YQVEKNINFLN
+512 YQVIYRNMDGSQFAAYN
-523 HAITDYLVKI
+523 VKEGDP
-533 NQSTLPIEDLKS
+533 LPKP
-545 IGALFHVVND
+545 
-555 IERIGDHAENVADAA
+555 
-570 KQRKEEGT
+570 EGT
-578 PISKEAQRELGEMLD
+578 PTMAEDDTYRYEFAGWNLD
-593 MVNKVI
+593 I
-599 QYAVDMFVRS
+599 AGVDFEHLNVGL
-609 DESHM
+609 
-614 QDIVDLESKVDE
+614 DIY
-626 KERELQRKHVERL
+626 
-639 TRGEC
+639 
-644 TPEAGMIFSDV
+644 PIFNS
-655 ISGLERVSDH
+655 IPKG
-665 ATNIAFAIT
+665 
-674 SEE
+674 

>member
-1 MQLGKLPCYRYTK
+1 MYKCELISVKNNKADKEAITAAKDGITASLEQHGVSLNHITETSAKDIAPTVMNTMAAGSADMFIIA
-14 GAGKKR
+14 GAL
-20 AARRKAPERQVHYI
+20 EN
-34 PHSSFRN
+34 S
-41 PPRKGFFDDNA
+41 DDNT
-52 FRKTFYELIR
+52 FRKNFYDLIR
-62 QLEERVVTDEE
+62 QLEERVVIDED

-81 KISSLP
+81 KINSLP

-101 TRFIALP
+101 ARFIALP
-108 RVSETNL
+108 NISQAGLE
-115 DPVALITAAVREA
+115 PAALIAAAAAKA
-128 DDIFVSLRDTCP
+128 DDVFTSLRDTCP
-140 EGVNYTDKNGQPANA
+140 EGVTYTDKNGQPADA
-155 ELNRKVTLSEL
+155 ELNRTVTLSEL
-166 KPRKKQGFFKSFI
+166 KPRKKQGFFASFF
-179 PQKEDSRKQKIR
+179 PQKEDTKKQKIR

-199 AVFIGAL
+199 VVFIGAL
-206 FYVLDFYIFGP
+206 YYVLDFYIFGP

-234 KDNDGDKDKNGPAQD
+234 KDDGGSEDKNGPAQD
-249 WDALKEIN
+249 WDALKDIN

-341 DLEGDLDYYREHPVI
+341 DLDGDLDYYREHPVI

-402 YNARIRSMFD
+402 YNTRIRSMFD

-450 EKVSYRE
+450 EKVDVDLADNNPDPLFPDVYYERYGGTRPDPGTFKKAYAAGKVSWYDGKGNLE
-457 SYQLKYIGE
+457 GSEDLTATLAANPTEPPTEKPKPGE
-466 KVVFNPATAVVEV
+466 TKATEPPAVVY
-479 IKELDR
+479 
-485 MASLASENLNRAMN
+485 
-499 ALITLDE
+499 
-506 EDIEEV
+506 
-512 YQVEKNINFLN
+512 YQVIYRNMDGSQFAAYN
-523 HAITDYLVKI
+523 VKEGDP
-533 NQSTLPIEDLKS
+533 LPKPD
-545 IGALFHVVND
+545 
-555 IERIGDHAENVADAA
+555 
-570 KQRKEEGT
+570 GT
-578 PISKEAQRELGEMLD
+578 PTMAEDDTYRYEFAGWNLD
-593 MVNKVI
+593 I
-599 QYAVDMFVRS
+599 AGVDFEHLNVGL
-609 DESHM
+609 
-614 QDIVDLESKVDE
+614 DIY
-626 KERELQRKHVERL
+626 
-639 TRGEC
+639 
-644 TPEAGMIFSDV
+644 PIFNS
-655 ISGLERVSDH
+655 IPKG
-665 ATNIAFAIT
+665 
-674 SEE
+674 

>member
-1 MQLGKLPCYRYTK
+1 MYKCELISVKNNKADKEAITAAKDGITASLEQHGVSLDHITETSAKDIAPTVMNTMAAGSADMFIIA
-14 GAGKKR
+14 GAL
-20 AARRKAPERQVHYI
+20 EN
-34 PHSSFRN
+34 S
-41 PPRKGFFDDNA
+41 DDNT
-52 FRKTFYELIR
+52 FRKNFYDLIR
-62 QLEERVVTDEE
+62 QLEERVVIDED

-81 KISSLP
+81 KINSLP

-101 TRFIALP
+101 ARFIALP
-108 RVSETNL
+108 NISQAGLE
-115 DPVALITAAVREA
+115 PAALIAAAAAKA
-128 DDIFVSLRDTCP
+128 DDVFTSLRDTCP
-140 EGVNYTDKNGQPANA
+140 EGVTYTDKNGQPADA

-166 KPRKKQGFFKSFI
+166 KPRKKQGFFASFF
-179 PQKEDSRKQKIR
+179 PQKEDTKKQKIR

-199 AVFIGAL
+199 VVFIGAL
-206 FYVLDFYIFGP
+206 YYVLDFYIFGP

-234 KDNDGDKDKNGPAQD
+234 KDDGGSEDKNGPAQD
-249 WDALKEIN
+249 WDALKDIN

-341 DLEGDLDYYREHPVI
+341 DLDGDLDYYREHPVI

-402 YNARIRSMFD
+402 YNTRIRSMFD

-450 EKVSYRE
+450 EKVDVDLADNNPDPLFPDVYYERYGGTRPDPGTFKKAYAAGKVSWYDGKGNLE
-457 SYQLKYIGE
+457 GSEDLTATLAANPTEPPTEKPKPGE
-466 KVVFNPATAVVEV
+466 TKATEPPAVVY
-479 IKELDR
+479 
-485 MASLASENLNRAMN
+485 
-499 ALITLDE
+499 
-506 EDIEEV
+506 
-512 YQVEKNINFLN
+512 YQVIYRNMDGSQFAAFN
-523 HAITDYLVKI
+523 VKEGDP
-533 NQSTLPIEDLKS
+533 LPKP
-545 IGALFHVVND
+545 
-555 IERIGDHAENVADAA
+555 
-570 KQRKEEGT
+570 EGT
-578 PISKEAQRELGEMLD
+578 PTMAEDDTYRYEFAGWNLD
-593 MVNKVI
+593 I
-599 QYAVDMFVRS
+599 AGVDFEHLNVGL
-609 DESHM
+609 
-614 QDIVDLESKVDE
+614 DIY
-626 KERELQRKHVERL
+626 
-639 TRGEC
+639 
-644 TPEAGMIFSDV
+644 PIFNS
-655 ISGLERVSDH
+655 IPKG
-665 ATNIAFAIT
+665 
-674 SEE
+674 

>member
-1 MQLGKLPCYRYTK
+1 MYKCELISIKNNKADKEAITAAKDGITASLEQHGVSLDHITETSAKDIAPTVMNTMAAGSADMFIIS
-14 GAGKKR
+14 GAL
-20 AARRKAPERQVHYI
+20 EN
-34 PHSSFRN
+34 S
-41 PPRKGFFDDNA
+41 DDNT
-52 FRKTFYELIR
+52 FRKNFYDLIR
-62 QLEERVVTDEE
+62 QLEERVVIDED

-81 KISSLP
+81 KINSLP

-101 TRFIALP
+101 ARFIALP
-108 RVSETNL
+108 NISQAGLE
-115 DPVALITAAVREA
+115 PAALIAAAAAKA
-128 DDIFVSLRDTCP
+128 DDVFTSLRDTCP
-140 EGVNYTDKNGQPANA
+140 EGVTYTDKNGQPADA

-166 KPRKKQGFFKSFI
+166 KPRKKQGFFASFF
-179 PQKEDSRKQKIR
+179 PQKEDTKKQKIR

-199 AVFIGAL
+199 VVFIGAL
-206 FYVLDFYIFGP
+206 YYVLDFYIFGP

-234 KDNDGDKDKNGPAQD
+234 KDDGGSEDKNGPAQD
-249 WDALKEIN
+249 WDALKAIN

-341 DLEGDLDYYREHPVI
+341 DLDGDLDYYREHPVI

-402 YNARIRSMFD
+402 YNTRIRSMFD

-450 EKVSYRE
+450 EKVDVDLADNNPDPLFPDVYYERYGGTRPDPGTFKKAYAAGKVSWYDGKGNLE
-457 SYQLKYIGE
+457 GSEDLTATLAANPTEPPTEKPKPGE
-466 KVVFNPATAVVEV
+466 TKATEPPAVVY
-479 IKELDR
+479 
-485 MASLASENLNRAMN
+485 
-499 ALITLDE
+499 
-506 EDIEEV
+506 
-512 YQVEKNINFLN
+512 YQVIYRNMDGSQFAAYN
-523 HAITDYLVKI
+523 VKEGDP
-533 NQSTLPIEDLKS
+533 LPKP
-545 IGALFHVVND
+545 
-555 IERIGDHAENVADAA
+555 
-570 KQRKEEGT
+570 EGT
-578 PISKEAQRELGEMLD
+578 PTMAEDDTYRYEFAGWNLD
-593 MVNKVI
+593 I
-599 QYAVDMFVRS
+599 AGVDFEHLNVGL
-609 DESHM
+609 
-614 QDIVDLESKVDE
+614 DIY
-626 KERELQRKHVERL
+626 
-639 TRGEC
+639 
-644 TPEAGMIFSDV
+644 PIFNS
-655 ISGLERVSDH
+655 IPKG
-665 ATNIAFAIT
+665 
-674 SEE
+674 

>member
-1 MQLGKLPCYRYTK
+1 MYKCELISIKNNKADKEAITAAKDGITASLEQHGVSLNHITETSAKDIAPTVMNTMAAGSADMFIIS
-14 GAGKKR
+14 GAL
-20 AARRKAPERQVHYI
+20 EN
-34 PHSSFRN
+34 S
-41 PPRKGFFDDNA
+41 DDNT
-52 FRKTFYELIR
+52 FRKNFYDLIR
-62 QLEERVVTDEE
+62 QLEERVVIDED

-81 KISSLP
+81 KINSLP

-101 TRFIALP
+101 ARFIALP
-108 RVSETNL
+108 NISQAGLE
-115 DPVALITAAVREA
+115 PAALIAAAAAKA
-128 DDIFVSLRDTCP
+128 DDVFTSLRDTCP
-140 EGVNYTDKNGQPANA
+140 EGVTYTDKNGQPADA

-166 KPRKKQGFFKSFI
+166 KPRKKQGFFASFF
-179 PQKEDSRKQKIR
+179 PQKEDTKKQKIR

-199 AVFIGAL
+199 VVFIGAL
-206 FYVLDFYIFGP
+206 YYVLDFYIFGP

-234 KDNDGDKDKNGPAQD
+234 KDDGGSEDKNGPAQD
-249 WDALKEIN
+249 WDALKAIN

-341 DLEGDLDYYREHPVI
+341 DLDGDLDYYREHPVI

-450 EKVSYRE
+450 EKVDVDLADNNPDPLFPDVYYERYGGTRPDPGTFKKAYAAGKVSWYDGKGNLE
-457 SYQLKYIGE
+457 GSEDLTATLAANPTEPPTEKPKPGE
-466 KVVFNPATAVVEV
+466 TKATEPPAVVY
-479 IKELDR
+479 
-485 MASLASENLNRAMN
+485 
-499 ALITLDE
+499 
-506 EDIEEV
+506 
-512 YQVEKNINFLN
+512 YQVIYRNMDGSQFAAFN
-523 HAITDYLVKI
+523 VKEGDP
-533 NQSTLPIEDLKS
+533 LPKPD
-545 IGALFHVVND
+545 
-555 IERIGDHAENVADAA
+555 
-570 KQRKEEGT
+570 GT
-578 PISKEAQRELGEMLD
+578 PTMAEDDTYRYEFAGWNLD
-593 MVNKVI
+593 I
-599 QYAVDMFVRS
+599 AGVDFEHLNVGL
-609 DESHM
+609 
-614 QDIVDLESKVDE
+614 DIY
-626 KERELQRKHVERL
+626 
-639 TRGEC
+639 
-644 TPEAGMIFSDV
+644 PIFNS
-655 ISGLERVSDH
+655 IPKG
-665 ATNIAFAIT
+665 
-674 SEE
+674 

>member
-1 MQLGKLPCYRYTK
+1 MYKCELISIKNNKADKEAITAAKEGITASLEQHGVSLNHITETSAKDIAPTVMNTMAAGSADMFIIS
-14 GAGKKR
+14 GAL
-20 AARRKAPERQVHYI
+20 EN
-34 PHSSFRN
+34 S
-41 PPRKGFFDDNA
+41 DDNT
-52 FRKTFYELIR
+52 FRKNFYDLIR
-62 QLEERVVTDEE
+62 QLEERVVIDED

-81 KISSLP
+81 KINSLP

-101 TRFIALP
+101 ARFIALP
-108 RVSETNL
+108 NISQAGLE
-115 DPVALITAAVREA
+115 PAALIAAAAAKA
-128 DDIFVSLRDTCP
+128 DDVFTSLRDTCP
-140 EGVNYTDKNGQPANA
+140 EGVTYTDKNGQPADA

-166 KPRKKQGFFKSFI
+166 KPRKKQGFFASFF
-179 PQKEDSRKQKIR
+179 PQKEDTKKQKIR
-191 KIVVLIAI
+191 KIVVLVAI
-199 AVFIGAL
+199 VVFIGAL
-206 FYVLDFYIFGP
+206 YYVLDFYIFGP

-234 KDNDGDKDKNGPAQD
+234 KDDGGSEDKNGPAQD
-249 WDALKEIN
+249 WDALKDIN

-341 DLEGDLDYYREHPVI
+341 DLDGDLDYYREHPVI

-450 EKVSYRE
+450 EKVDVDLADNNPDPLFPDVYYERYGGTRPDPGTFKKAYAAGKVSWYDGKGNLE
-457 SYQLKYIGE
+457 GSEDLTATLAANPTEPPTEKPKPGE
-466 KVVFNPATAVVEV
+466 TKATEPPAVVY
-479 IKELDR
+479 
-485 MASLASENLNRAMN
+485 
-499 ALITLDE
+499 
-506 EDIEEV
+506 
-512 YQVEKNINFLN
+512 YQVIYRNMDGSQFAAYN
-523 HAITDYLVKI
+523 VKEGDP
-533 NQSTLPIEDLKS
+533 LPKPD
-545 IGALFHVVND
+545 
-555 IERIGDHAENVADAA
+555 
-570 KQRKEEGT
+570 GT
-578 PISKEAQRELGEMLD
+578 PTMAEDDTYRYEFAGWNLD
-593 MVNKVI
+593 I
-599 QYAVDMFVRS
+599 AGVDFEHLNVGL
-609 DESHM
+609 
-614 QDIVDLESKVDE
+614 DIY
-626 KERELQRKHVERL
+626 
-639 TRGEC
+639 
-644 TPEAGMIFSDV
+644 PIFNS
-655 ISGLERVSDH
+655 IPKG
-665 ATNIAFAIT
+665 
-674 SEE
+674 

>member
-1 MQLGKLPCYRYTK
+1 MYKCELISVKNNKADKEAITAAKDGITASLEQHGVSLNHITETSAKDIAPTVMNTMAAGSADMFIIS
-14 GAGKKR
+14 GAL
-20 AARRKAPERQVHYI
+20 EN
-34 PHSSFRN
+34 S
-41 PPRKGFFDDNA
+41 DDNT
-52 FRKTFYELIR
+52 FRKNFYDLIR
-62 QLEERVVTDEE
+62 QLEERVVIDED

-81 KISSLP
+81 KINSLP

-101 TRFIALP
+101 ARFIALP
-108 RVSETNL
+108 NISQAGL
-115 DPVALITAAVREA
+115 DPAALIAAAAAKA
-128 DDIFVSLRDTCP
+128 DDVFTSLRDTCP
-140 EGVNYTDKNGQPANA
+140 EGVTYTDKNGQPADA

-166 KPRKKQGFFKSFI
+166 KPRKKQGFFASFF
-179 PQKEDSRKQKIR
+179 PQKEDTKKQKIR

-199 AVFIGAL
+199 VVFIGAL
-206 FYVLDFYIFGP
+206 YYVLDFYIFGP

-234 KDNDGDKDKNGPAQD
+234 KDDGGSEDKNGPAQD
-249 WDALKEIN
+249 WDALKDIN

-341 DLEGDLDYYREHPVI
+341 DLDGDLDYYREHPVI

-402 YNARIRSMFD
+402 YNTRIRSMFD

-450 EKVSYRE
+450 EKVDVDLADNNPDPLFPDVYYERYGGTRPDPGTFKKAYAAGKVSWYDGKGNLE
-457 SYQLKYIGE
+457 GSEDLTATLAANPTEPPTEKPKPGE
-466 KVVFNPATAVVEV
+466 TKATEPPAVVY
-479 IKELDR
+479 
-485 MASLASENLNRAMN
+485 
-499 ALITLDE
+499 
-506 EDIEEV
+506 
-512 YQVEKNINFLN
+512 YQVIYRNMDGSQFAAYN
-523 HAITDYLVKI
+523 VKEGDP
-533 NQSTLPIEDLKS
+533 LPKP
-545 IGALFHVVND
+545 
-555 IERIGDHAENVADAA
+555 
-570 KQRKEEGT
+570 EGT
-578 PISKEAQRELGEMLD
+578 PTMAEDDTYRYEFAGWNLD
-593 MVNKVI
+593 I
-599 QYAVDMFVRS
+599 AGVDFEHLNVGL
-609 DESHM
+609 
-614 QDIVDLESKVDE
+614 DIY
-626 KERELQRKHVERL
+626 
-639 TRGEC
+639 
-644 TPEAGMIFSDV
+644 PIFNS
-655 ISGLERVSDH
+655 IPKG
-665 ATNIAFAIT
+665 
-674 SEE
+674 